1 MNIWVI
7 PTLEWKLNFYILRR
21 ETVLCHLNCVLLS
34 WFIQCISIGNP
45 YYSISHAVTKNV
57 TNKPDSMSNYY
68 KHTILGSST
77 RADSKFAYHQYYI
90 VTRKTYPLRLCTHEW
105 RVMLPTFP
113 DVIHHSTWRL
123 HLDSWQRGWNTKTRS
138 KTYSILEKTRF
149 DSDCWITVK
158 GGTPPPRERGRIP
171 VKRWRRVWQ
180 TRGAEYLTWRGLF
193 DTGVSWQRGGG
204 RILPG
209 HE

>member
-1 MNIWVI
+1 M
-7 PTLEWKLNFYILRR
+7 F
-21 ETVLCHLNCVLLS
+21 
-34 WFIQCISIGNP
+34 
-45 YYSISHAVTKNV
+45 
-57 TNKPDSMSNYY
+57 NYY
-68 KHTILGSST
+68 RHTIVGSST

-123 HLDSWQRGWNTKTRS
+123 HLDSWQRGWNS
-138 KTYSILEKTRF
+138 KNQPKH
-149 DSDCWITVK
+149 DCISSQIKLHLQCWDTEK
-158 GGTPPPRERGRIP
+158 GGTPPPRGWGRIP

-193 DTGVSWQRGGG
+193 DTGVSCQRGGG
-204 RILPG
+204 QILPG

>member
-1 MNIWVI
+1 MSTIARSAV
-7 PTLEWKLNFYILRR
+7 RR
-21 ETVLCHLNCVLLS
+21 E
-34 WFIQCISIGNP
+34 P
-45 YYSISHAVTKNV
+45 
-57 TNKPDSMSNYY
+57 
-68 KHTILGSST
+68 
-77 RADSKFAYHQYYI
+77 DSKFAYHQYYI

-123 HLDSWQRGWNTKTRS
+123 HLDSWQHRDRRGSNDKY
-138 KTYSILEKTRF
+138 KSILYFKNKSFVLFFLWQDWTQ
-149 DSDCWITVK
+149 
-158 GGTPPPRERGRIP
+158 GGTPPPRGLGRIL

-180 TRGAEYLTWRGLF
+180 MRGAEYLTWRGLF

-204 RILPG
+204 QILPG